1 MRVIKQS
8 LRFQK
13 LPSQI
18 ARIECEYEAFCFDE
32 ACMYIIEQIEDK
44 KEPIFIEDRVDPNT
58 GERKTFLSE
67 ALKSKGGDVVCQ

>member
-8 LRFQK
+8 VRFNK
-13 LPSQI
+13 LPSEI
-18 ARIECEYEAFCFDE
+18 ARINIEYEAFCFDE

-44 KEPIFIEDRVDPNT
+44 KEPVFSEDRTDEST